1 MDWVHDFL
9 KRNFDRLTSHEGLYE
24 ETFRGPMTG
33 PLHSMDRGYSLNAM
47 RRTVGLPAAMHDF
60 Q

>member
-1 MDWVHDFL
+1 MDWTCDFL
-9 KRNFDRLTSHEGLYE
+9 KRSFDPLSDEGLYGGNI
-24 ETFRGPMTG
+24 RGPMTD
-33 PLHSMDRGYSLNAM
+33 PMDRGDSFNAM